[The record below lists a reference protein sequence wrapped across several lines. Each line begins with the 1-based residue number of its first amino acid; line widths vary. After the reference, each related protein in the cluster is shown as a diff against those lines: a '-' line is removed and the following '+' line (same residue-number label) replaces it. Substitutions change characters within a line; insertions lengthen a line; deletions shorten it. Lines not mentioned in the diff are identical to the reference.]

1 MRRNL
6 GSITWVLGVLS
17 TWVLPCL
24 STKQNPTRAFVL
36 KAVLMQRCQPYLE
49 FGNENFHLT
58 HKKILDDDGF
68 FEKA

>member
-1 MRRNL
+1 MPYSVWVEGFKNTV
-6 GSITWVLGVLS
+6 ITMHVMYS
-17 TWVLPCL
+17 TI
-24 STKQNPTRAFVL
+24 
-36 KAVLMQRCQPYLE
+36 QPYLE